1 MDRLIGSYEGQKK
14 GPLVLVLGAVHG
26 NEPAGVEAFEKVL
39 NMLEKEHLRNPDF
52 IFSGKISGFIGNIA
66 AYRQKK
72 RFINQDLN
80 RMFNYD
86 WVQQVLDQSPP
97 NAEAED
103 HELEALLHAMQQ
115 EITAYQPKHL
125 IILDLHTTSA
135 DGGIFSIPL
144 ESDPESIR
152 MAKALHVPVIMGLLA
167 GLDSTFMHY
176 ANHPDSVFRA
186 PNRAVHTVAFE
197 AGQHDDPISVN
208 RSISA
213 IISLLRAVGCVMK
226 KDVSSQHDEILRRY
240 AKDLPKLTYI
250 THVQH
255 ITNGERFKMRPG
267 YINFQFIYKGEHLA
281 DNEKGPIL
289 APSDG
294 HILMPLYQTQG
305 VDGFFIVSTQPKLKA

>member
-26 NEPAGVEAFEKVL
+26 NEPAGVEAFQGVL
-39 NMLEKEHLRNPDF
+39 DMLEKEHLHHPDF
-52 IFSGKISGFIGNIA
+52 IFSGKILGFIGNIA
-66 AYRQKK
+66 AFQQNK
-72 RFINQDLN
+72 RFIRQDLN

-86 WVQQVLDQSPP
+86 WVEQVIAQSPS
-97 NAEAED
+97 NFED
-103 HELEALLHAMQQ
+103 EDYELVALLQAIQQ
-115 EITAYQPKHL
+115 EIVAYQPHEL

-152 MAKALHVPVIMGLLA
+152 MATALHAPVVMGLLA
-167 GLDSTFMHY
+167 GLDHTFMHY
-176 ANHPDSVFRA
+176 ANHSNSVFRA
-186 PNRAVHTVAFE
+186 TNRAVHTVAFE
-197 AGQHDDPISVN
+197 AGQHNDPLSVN
-208 RSISA
+208 RCVSA
-213 IISLLRAVGCVMK
+213 IISLLRAVGCMME
-226 KDVSSQHDEILRRY
+226 KDVSNQHDEILRKY

-255 ITNGERFKMRPG
+255 IAEGERFKMRPG
-267 YINFQFIYKGEHLA
+267 YINFKFIYKGEYLA

-305 VDGFFIVSTQPKLKA
+305 VDGFFIVNTQPN